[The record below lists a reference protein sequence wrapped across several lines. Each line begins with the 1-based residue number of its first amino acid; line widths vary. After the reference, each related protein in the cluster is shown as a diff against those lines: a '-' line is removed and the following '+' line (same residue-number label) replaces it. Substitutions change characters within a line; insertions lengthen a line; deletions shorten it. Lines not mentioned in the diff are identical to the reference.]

1 MNIIAN
7 FRKSL
12 ISFIFLSFIFSQYYN
27 VTIETTGESTLFVFE
42 ESIQGLEVGDEI
54 GIFDTNGVTDSD
66 GTLGEIL
73 VGSGAWTGS
82 QLEIVTITAVDL
94 SDFGGPILPGAG
106 PGNSMS
112 MRVWKSTSQSEFET
126 EYTTSSG
133 SGTFNGLFSA
143 IDSVTL
149 IEPDPPYY
157 NVTLDETGEST
168 LFIFQDSI
176 SGLESGDEFGLF
188 DANGVLDSNGNT
200 GEILV
205 GSGEWTGS
213 QIEIVAIGSVDL
225 SDFGGPIL
233 PGSLLQEIP

>member
-1 MNIIAN
+1 M
-7 FRKSL
+7 
-12 ISFIFLSFIFSQYYN
+12 
-27 VTIETTGESTLFVFE
+27 
-42 ESIQGLEVGDEI
+42 
-54 GIFDTNGVTDSD
+54 
-66 GTLGEIL
+66 GEIL
-73 VGSGAWTGS
+73 VGSGAWTGT

-176 SGLESGDEFGLF
+176 SGLESGDELGYLMQMVF
-188 DANGVLDSNGNT
+188 
-200 GEILV
+200 
-205 GSGEWTGS
+205 
-213 QIEIVAIGSVDL
+213 
-225 SDFGGPIL
+225 
-233 PGSLLQEIP
+233 